1 MDQEE
6 QEVDQKIGDLTRVEQ
21 VAIFWDVT
29 FMNLVLDYSLTVD
42 DVDDNHDEATNQAS
56 VKKQSLILV
65 FWVKLCRVVLL
76 S

>member
-1 MDQEE
+1 LDQEE